1 MTDNR
6 GHWPVRRRIRRRG
19 TMTPQDPCARLLLL
33 LLAVLLPGLAA
44 AAVQVIVGPTPIPD
58 GEARAAGDITVMN
71 AHLAF
76 ALAVDTAVPYG
87 IPRGALIDAAPIV
100 NGKIGR
106 DHIVFADFIPN
117 DWSAWPNTYHHVEIL
132 ERSPARAVIRI
143 TRDWGQATITTLY
156 TLSSEADAVEIR
168 TTMHNEGS
176 TPLMNLL
183 SGLTLWPKGGYLFSV
198 PGLAELKKG
207 RAEGALSDRVVAY
220 DEEWS
225 IALHAP
231 YLDHVDFDSKDLYRL
246 HTLAPGES
254 HVFEAWLQI
263 GASGDLGAIVQA
275 EIARRHLPSGT
286 VQGSVKTRTG
296 VVVEAPVVVIERQ
309 GKAYAWV
316 IGHHG
321 HYQMTLPAGDYA
333 LYATARNYSQSERL
347 PIKVAAGESQQQNFL
362 DLAPPGR
369 VHFEIRDTHSGK
381 PLDARLSVIAG
392 QQPLVEFLGRKTLFT
407 ELDHKGQLDT
417 DMPPGHYQ
425 LKVSAGGGFLA
436 ADRTVPL
443 DVASGH
449 TQSLAVTIAPMF
461 DPPAHGWYA
470 ADLHHHADQAEA
482 VTPPADLARSQLAA
496 GLDLLF
502 VSDHDSTVNHH
513 VLQKIADER
522 HMAFIP
528 SVELSPSWGHFNA
541 YPLTPGMPLN
551 IDTSTANIDQVF
563 AEARRLGASVIQAN
577 HPFNA
582 YGYFSSLAHN
592 EVPGG
597 FNPAFE
603 LLEINAAE
611 PGDDDKVLRALWAL
625 WNAGHRYYLGA
636 GTDTHDVWQNESG
649 AVRTLAHIEGQV
661 TAQAFAD
668 AVSAGHV
675 YVSAGPMLYPNVMF
689 GSQLKLRQDEPFSL
703 SFDLESVTGLK
714 QADLVWQGEI
724 IQSQAFPGAPHSKHI
739 DFALTGAGPS
749 WYQLIVEDALGR
761 KAYADPIWVDVV
773 DAPTPPS
780 TAPGRAQ
787 SP

>member
-1 MTDNR
+1 
-6 GHWPVRRRIRRRG
+6 
-19 TMTPQDPCARLLLL
+19 MTPNKFFIRLIALM
-33 LLAVLLPGLAA
+33 LACFLPGLGA

-76 ALAVDTAVPYG
+76 ALAVETAVPYG
-87 IPRGALIDAAPIV
+87 IPRGALIDAAPV
-100 NGKIGR
+100 VEGKIGR
-106 DHIVFADFIPN
+106 DHLVFADFIPN

-156 TLSSEADAVEIR
+156 TLTADADAVEIR
-168 TTMHNEGS
+168 TTMRNEGS
-176 TPLMNLL
+176 TPLTNLL

-198 PGLAELKKG
+198 PGLADLKKG

-220 DEEWS
+220 DEDWS

-231 YLDHVDFDSKDLYRL
+231 YFDHVGFESRDLYRL

-254 HVFEAWLQI
+254 HSFEAWLQI
-263 GASGDLGAIVQA
+263 GASGDLGEIVQA
-275 EIARRHLPSGT
+275 EITRRHLPSGT
-286 VQGSVKTRTG
+286 VQGLVKTHAG
-296 VVVEAPVVVIERQ
+296 QLVGAPVVVVEHQ

-321 HYQMTLPAGDYA
+321 HYQLTLPSGDYA
-333 LYATARNYSQSERL
+333 LYATAKNYSQSEPL
-347 PIKVAAGESQQQNFL
+347 PIKVLAGESVQQNFL

-369 VHFEIRDTHSGK
+369 VHFEVHDSHSGK
-381 PLDARLSVIAG
+381 ALDARVSVLQG
-392 QQPLVEFLGRKTLFT
+392 QQPLVEFLGRRTLFT
-407 ELDHKGQLDT
+407 ELEHKGQLET
-417 DMPPGHYQ
+417 EMPPGHYQ

-436 ADRTVPL
+436 PNRTVPL
-443 DVASGH
+443 DVVSAH
-449 TQSLAVTIAPMF
+449 TQLLPVTLAPLF
-461 DPPAHGWYA
+461 DPPAHGWYG

-513 VLQKIADER
+513 VLQQIADER

-541 YPLTPGMPLN
+541 YPLTPGMPLK
-551 IDTSTANIDQVF
+551 IDTSTASIDEVF
-563 AEARRLGASVIQAN
+563 AEARRLGATVIQAN

-582 YGYFSSLAHN
+582 YGYFSSLARD

-611 PGDDDKVLRALWAL
+611 PTDDDKVLKALWAL
-625 WNAGHRYYLGA
+625 WNDGHRYYLAA
-636 GTDTHDVWQNESG
+636 GTDTHDVWRNESG
-649 AVRTLAHIEGQV
+649 SVRTFAHIEGPV
-661 TAQAFAD
+661 SARSFAD
-668 AVSAGHV
+668 AVSAGHA
-675 YVSAGPMLYPNVMF
+675 YVSAGPLLYPSVMF
-689 GSQLKLRQDEPFSL
+689 GTQLKLRQDEPFSL
-703 SFDLESVTGLK
+703 GFDLESVTGLK

-724 IQSQAFPGAPHSKHI
+724 IQSHSFPGAPHTMHV

-773 DAPTPPS
+773 DSPSAAATP
-780 TAPGRAQ
+780 
-787 SP
+787 

>member
-1 MTDNR
+1 MAPKNITLR
-6 GHWPVRRRIRRRG
+6 PLL
-19 TMTPQDPCARLLLL
+19 ALLALLLP
-33 LLAVLLPGLAA
+33 AWAA
-44 AAVQVIVGPTPIPD
+44 GAVQVIVGPTPIPD

-87 IPRGALIDAAPIV
+87 IPRGALIDAAPVV
-100 NGKIGR
+100 NGRIGR

-117 DWSAWPNTYHHVEIL
+117 DWSAWPNTYHRIEIL

-156 TLSSEADAVEIR
+156 TLTADADAIEIR
-168 TTMHNEGS
+168 TTMRNEGN
-176 TPLMNLL
+176 TPLTNLL

-207 RAEGALSDRVVAY
+207 RADGALSDRVVAY
-220 DEEWS
+220 DEDWN

-231 YLDHVDFDSKDLYRL
+231 YFDHVDFDSKDLYRL

-254 HVFEAWLQI
+254 HGFEAWLQI
-263 GASGDLGAIVQA
+263 GASGDLGAVVQT

-286 VQGSVKTRTG
+286 VQGLVKTRAG
-296 VVVEAPVVVIERQ
+296 RLIEAPVIVIEHQ
-309 GKAYAWV
+309 GKPYAWV
-316 IGHHG
+316 IGHSA
-321 HYQMTLPAGDYA
+321 HYQIQLPVGDYA
-333 LYATARNYSQSERL
+333 LYATARNYSQSEHV
-347 PIKVAAGESQQQNFL
+347 PIKVAAGEARQQNFL

-369 VHFEIRDTHSGK
+369 VHIEIRDTHTGK
-381 PLDARLSVIAG
+381 PLDARLSVIQG
-392 QQPLVEFLGRKTLFT
+392 QQPLVEFLGRRTLFT
-407 ELDHKGQLDT
+407 ELNHKGELET

-425 LKVSAGGGFLA
+425 LKVSAGGGFTA
-436 ADRTVPL
+436 PDRTVPL
-443 DVASGH
+443 EVISGR
-449 TQSLAVTIAPMF
+449 TQSLSVTIAPLF
-461 DPPAHGWYA
+461 DPAARGWYA

-513 VLQKIADER
+513 VLQQIADER
-522 HMAFIP
+522 HIAFIP

-541 YPLTPGMPLN
+541 YPLTPGLPLK
-551 IDTSTANIDQVF
+551 IDTSTATIDQVF
-563 AEARRLGASVIQAN
+563 AEARRQGATVIQAN

-582 YGYFSSLAHN
+582 YGYFSSLARN

-597 FNPAFE
+597 FNPSFE

-611 PGDDDKVLRALWAL
+611 PADDEKVLKALWAL
-625 WNAGHRYYLGA
+625 WNAGHRYYLGG
-636 GTDTHDVWQNESG
+636 GTDTHDVWRTESG
-649 AVRTLAHIEGQV
+649 AVRTLAHIDGPV
-661 TAQAFAD
+661 TARAFAD
-668 AVSAGHV
+668 AVSAGHA
-675 YVSAGPMLYPNVMF
+675 YVSAGPLLYPGVMF
-689 GSQLKLRQDEPFSL
+689 GSQLKLRQDEPFKL

-724 IQSQAFPGAPHSKHI
+724 IQSQSFLGTPRTRHVE
-739 DFALTGAGPS
+739 FALSGAGPS

-773 DAPTPPS
+773 DAPVP
-780 TAPGRAQ
+780 TAAAP
-787 SP
+787 

>member
-1 MTDNR
+1 MAPTKMTV
-6 GHWPVRRRIRRRG
+6 HW
-19 TMTPQDPCARLLLL
+19 
-33 LLAVLLPGLAA
+33 LAVLLALLLPGVTA

-76 ALAVDTAVPYG
+76 ALAVDSAVPYG
-87 IPRGALIDAAPIV
+87 IPRGALIDAAPVV

-117 DWSAWPNTYHHVEIL
+117 DWSAWPNTYHHVDIL

-156 TLSSEADAVEIR
+156 TLSADADAIEIR
-168 TTMHNEGS
+168 TTMRNEGS
-176 TPLMNLL
+176 TPLANLL
-183 SGLTLWPKGGYLFSV
+183 SGMTLWPKGGYLFSV
-198 PGLAELKKG
+198 PGLADLKKG

-220 DEEWS
+220 DEDWN

-231 YLDHVDFDSKDLYRL
+231 YFDHVDFDSKDLYHL

-254 HVFEAWLQI
+254 HSFEAWLQI
-263 GASGDLGAIVQA
+263 GASGDLGAVVQA
-275 EIARRHLPSGT
+275 EIARKHLPSGS
-286 VQGSVKTRTG
+286 VQGLVRTRAG
-296 VVVEAPVVVIERQ
+296 KLIDSPVIVIEHQ
-309 GKAYAWV
+309 GKPYAWV
-316 IGHHG
+316 MGHSG
-321 HYQMTLPAGDYA
+321 HFQMTLPAGDYA
-333 LYATARNYSQSERL
+333 LYATARNYSQSERA
-347 PIKVAAGESQQQNFL
+347 PIKVIAGEAQQRNFI

-369 VHFEIRDTHSGK
+369 VHFEIRDTHNGK
-381 PLDARLSVIAG
+381 PLDARLSLIEG
-392 QQPLVEFLGRKTLFT
+392 QQPLVEFLGRRTLFT
-407 ELDHKGQLDT
+407 ELDHKGELET
-417 DMPPGHYQ
+417 DMPPGHYR
-425 LKVSAGGGFLA
+425 LKISAGGGFLA
-436 ADRTVPL
+436 PDRTVPL
-443 DVASGH
+443 EVISGR
-449 TQSLAVTIAPMF
+449 TQSLAVTIAPLF
-461 DPPAHGWYA
+461 DPPARGWYA

-482 VTPPADLARSQLAA
+482 VTPPTDLARSQLAA

-513 VLQKIADER
+513 LLQQIADGR

-541 YPLTPGMPLN
+541 YPLTPGLPLK
-551 IDTSTANIDQVF
+551 IDTSTATIDQIF
-563 AEARRLGASVIQAN
+563 AEARRQGATVIQAN

-582 YGYFSSLAHN
+582 YGYFSSLARN

-603 LLEINAAE
+603 LLEVNAAE
-611 PGDDDKVLRALWAL
+611 PGDDEKVLKALWAL
-625 WNAGHRYYLGA
+625 WNAGHRYYLAA
-636 GTDTHDVWQNESG
+636 GTDTHDVWREQSG
-649 AVRTLAHIEGQV
+649 AVRTLAHIEGPV
-661 TAQAFAD
+661 NAHAFAD
-668 AVSAGHV
+668 AVSAGHA
-675 YVSAGPMLYPNVMF
+675 YVSAGPLLYPSVMF

-724 IQSQAFPGAPHSKHI
+724 IQSQSFPGAPHTKHVQ
-739 DFALTGAGPS
+739 FALSGAGPS

-773 DAPTPPS
+773 DAPIQQSVPG
-780 TAPGRAQ
+780 AAAGRAQ